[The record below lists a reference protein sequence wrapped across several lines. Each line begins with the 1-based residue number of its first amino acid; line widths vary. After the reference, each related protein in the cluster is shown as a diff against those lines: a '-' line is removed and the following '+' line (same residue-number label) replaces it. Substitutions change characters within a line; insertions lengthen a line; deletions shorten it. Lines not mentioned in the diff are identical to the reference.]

1 MNKTLKNTKFKDVAR
16 VIVVF
21 ITKFDIFGD
30 GFPIYHIDRVVRETK
45 KIRSDGFA
53 EIYVNSA
60 VKKEISSIIPDLSL
74 FQNSPLE
81 EYLNIYTEDNLSQN
95 EQLGLDLSRN
105 SNKKSFVLIIPS
117 HYY

>member
-1 MNKTLKNTKFKDVAR
+1 MTAR
-16 VIVVF
+16 LI
-21 ITKFDIFGD
+21 
-30 GFPIYHIDRVVRETK
+30 HISNRTDSRFQSILFCRIHTMILTIIQMSVN
-45 KIRSDGFA
+45 I
-53 EIYVNSA
+53 NSA